1 MKDKKLAEG
10 IAEDLLFELAT
21 REKKLLKDMF
31 ERMEEMLTDDIYERY
46 IPGETCI
53 HEVAVKLWQKDIDTY
68 VDLCK
73 LFGFRVSKRKILKK
87 GEAWFKAQGV

>member
-31 ERMEEMLTDDIYERY
+31 ERMEEMLTDDIFERY
-46 IPGETCI
+46 IPGETNI
-53 HEVAVKLWQKDIDTY
+53 YEVAVKLWRKDVDTY
-68 VDLCK
+68 ISLCK
-73 LFGFRVSKRKILKK
+73 AFGFRVSKRNILKK
-87 GEAWFKAQGV
+87 GEAWIKAVEV